1 MTRPL
6 KAKLTTLDQLDGRT
20 IAAKRAH
27 DTISAIESDLGG
39 AENLTTAMRQLVES
53 AAVTSAMVADLGS
66 RWLAGEQIDLAL
78 FCTLGNAQR
87 RLFETIG
94 FTRVPKNVTP
104 TVSEYLSQKTSTE
117 EK

>member
-1 MTRPL
+1 MTRPV
-6 KAKLTTLDQLDGRT
+6 KAKLATLDQLDGRT
-20 IAAKRAH
+20 VAARQARE
-27 DTISAIESDLGG
+27 TISAIESDLGG
-39 AENLTTAMRQLVES
+39 AENITTAMRQIIES

-94 FTRVPKNVTP
+94 FSRVPKNVTP
-104 TVSEYLSQKTSTE
+104 SVSEYLAQKTPTE